1 MPSAVGCAVK
11 PTALPKGL
19 LGVLCPPMLKVEGT
33 LEPNAGAAVAVA
45 VVPLP
50 GGFSLTMRLL
60 LLLLSGSAGPTKDGC
75 TAVAPAG
82 VPGLGSVKTPL
93 VGACAALVLESS
105 FFSVCSLMVFLAA
118 SGRPVLLL
126 PVGAPAPAAAA
137 VPVVAAVGL
146 AVDSVSATSVQS
158 SPVLCCTCVF
168 STKRGSSTACE

>member
-19 LGVLCPPMLKVEGT
+19 LGVLCPPRLKVEGA
-33 LEPNAGAAVAVA
+33 LGPNAGAAVAAVLVA

-50 GGFSLTMRLL
+50 GGGFSLTMRLL
-60 LLLLSGSAGPTKDGC
+60 LLLLSGSAGPTKGGC

-93 VGACAALVLESS
+93 VGACAALLLESS
-105 FFSVCSLMVFLAA
+105 FFSACSLMVFLAA

-126 PVGAPAPAAAA
+126 LPVVAPATVA
-137 VPVVAAVGL
+137 VPVVAAAGL

-158 SPVLCCTCVF
+158 SPVLCCAIV
-168 STKRGSSTACE
+168 GIV